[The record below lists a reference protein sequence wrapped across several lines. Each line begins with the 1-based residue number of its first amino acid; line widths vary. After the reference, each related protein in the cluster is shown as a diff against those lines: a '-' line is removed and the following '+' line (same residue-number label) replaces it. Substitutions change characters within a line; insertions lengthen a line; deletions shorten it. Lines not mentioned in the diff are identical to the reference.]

1 MLSALCTLLLQ
12 LAQTRLIHGT
22 RKWPLIAAS
31 FQTWRGSWAS
41 IAWDPV
47 INTTYKSQTTNYWYL
62 SKEFNPAIADC
73 RLQGTANSP
82 SSVAMVEWRGIEPP
96 NYFLNPLRKSLVPCG
111 RQTMLLIESL
121 LQYSKL
127 FFIYFMQITY
137 HLLM

>member
-1 MLSALCTLLLQ
+1 MLSALCTLLMQ

-47 INTTYKSQTTNYWYL
+47 INTTYKSQATNYWYRNE
-62 SKEFNPAIADC
+62 EFNPAIADC

-82 SSVAMVEWRGIEPP
+82 SSVEMVAWRGIEPP
-96 NYFLNPLRKSLVPCG
+96 NFSLLLRKSLVPCG
-111 RQTMLLIESL
+111 HQTILTTIPSL
-121 LQYSKL
+121 NKTSLYNTL
-127 FFIYFMQITY
+127 FKFHSIY
-137 HLLM
+137 